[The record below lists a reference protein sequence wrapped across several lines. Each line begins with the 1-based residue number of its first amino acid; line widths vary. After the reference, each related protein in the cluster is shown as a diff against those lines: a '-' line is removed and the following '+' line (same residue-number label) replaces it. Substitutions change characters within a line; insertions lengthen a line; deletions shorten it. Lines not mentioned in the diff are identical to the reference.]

1 MIPLH
6 TGSALDVERSDREPQ
21 SSPPEDPDLW
31 MDGRKAS
38 EGDEGEIKTNR
49 RRTGASK
56 GGGWRC
62 EVHKKLGA
70 KSEGGAEVKKTKRQW
85 RSGEEEEEEQR
96 GERQHAA
103 LIIKRV
109 TRKVLKIQGKKV
121 REAAS

>member
-1 MIPLH
+1 M
-6 TGSALDVERSDREPQ
+6 DVERSDREPQ
-21 SSPPEDPDLW
+21 SSPPEDLDMW

-62 EVHKKLGA
+62 EVHKNLGA
-70 KSEGGAEVKKTKRQW
+70 KREGGGEVKKTKRQW
-85 RSGEEEEEEQR
+85 RSGEEGEEEQR
-96 GERQHAA
+96 GERQHFAY

-109 TRKVLKIQGKKV
+109 ARKALKIRGNKV
-121 REAAS
+121 RETVS